1 MGLRGEFFKKAEE
14 RISELKEKKFLEQ
27 SMEGQK
33 IENTEER
40 DVVRRSNIYFNWGP
54 RRKEENVQKEYLNI
68 QWLRVFQN

>member
-1 MGLRGEFFKKAEE
+1 
-14 RISELKEKKFLEQ
+14 
-27 SMEGQK
+27 MEGQK